1 MLIVLQYEQKKITRM
16 IAILKKRKTHFS
28 HLTYWTVLKVND
40 SSGKKAPNLYSPDKL
55 ICMDLTSGRIFAAF
69 FDLQSYIQVTYGKN
83 FRCVAQNHLT
93 YWTVLK
99 VNDSSGKKAPNLYS
113 PDKLICM
120 DLTSGRIF
128 AAFFDLQSYIQVTYG
143 KNFRCVA
150 AKLINNFDRKSQ
162 SLHGAQLVPPNF
174 DHQVSFSRRQFSL
187 ARLFFRHEFC
197 FRHDFFFGTTLFWH
211 DFLFSA
217 PFFFGTKKSCRK
229 KYLCQRKLRSWKRN
243 LMLKIR

>member
-150 AKLINNFDRKSQ
+150 AKLINNFNRKSQ
-162 SLHGAQLVPPNF
+162 SLHEAQLVPPNF

-197 FRHDFFFGTTLFWH
+197 FRHDFFWGTTLFSAR
-211 DFLFSA
+211 LFV
-217 PFFFGTKKSCRK
+217 FGTIFFRHEKVVPKKIFVPEKTEVVK
-229 KYLCQRKLRSWKRN
+229 KKLDVKN
-243 LMLKIR
+243 